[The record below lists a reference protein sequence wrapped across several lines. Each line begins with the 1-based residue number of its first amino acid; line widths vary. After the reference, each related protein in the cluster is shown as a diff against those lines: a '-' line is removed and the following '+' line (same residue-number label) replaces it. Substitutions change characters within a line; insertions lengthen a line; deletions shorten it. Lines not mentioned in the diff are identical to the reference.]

1 MFIIWD
7 TMTNRPMTDSHGHFK
22 VYETKK
28 SAMNRVHYLGL
39 RSYYEP
45 DENGNIKR
53 KKSSRFEVKGIS
65 HVAFSDGGFY

>member
-1 MFIIWD
+1 
-7 TMTNRPMTDSHGHFK
+7 

-28 SAMNRVHYLGL
+28 SAMNRAHYLRL
-39 RSYYEP
+39 RSYHEP
-45 DENGNIKR
+45 DENGNMKR